1 MFSYYTSIILLS
13 WMALGV
19 LCILIRENGRISRA
33 DKRLLC
39 ATYALIA
46 VSALAE
52 WCGVQLDG
60 RADTP
65 RWLFKLVKCVDYIL
79 TPMAGGALVI
89 QIRVN
94 NRWQKA
100 LMAILGLNTAFQ
112 LISVFTGWM
121 VVIDGENHYAH
132 GPLYGVYMLVCLA
145 IIAIV
150 VVQFILYGRSYRRQ
164 NRWSLY
170 AIIALV
176 VIGIAIQEGL
186 PRGHRVSYIAM
197 TIGAALMFIH
207 YTEFSQLAT
216 DDFVSEQRIAL
227 DTDPL
232 TGLRSRYAYSRALK
246 RYDMK
251 GALPDDLAAFTVD
264 INGLKEANDTLGHDA
279 GDELICGAARCI
291 ERAFSAGRFYRTGG
305 DEFVVLATDMN
316 RVRADVALSRL
327 RREADKWRGG
337 KGQGLKLA
345 AGYALA
351 ADSPGLTSEKL
362 VHEADLQMYEAK
374 AEYYR
379 KTGLDRRRPLS

>member
-1 MFSYYTSIILLS
+1 
-13 WMALGV
+13 MALGV

-33 DKRLLC
+33 DKRLLY

-52 WCGVQLDG
+52 WCGVKMDG

-65 RWLFKLVKCVDYIL
+65 RWLFMLVKCVDYIL

-89 QIRVN
+89 QIRMN

-100 LMAILGLNTAFQ
+100 LMAILGINTVFQ
-112 LISVFTGWM
+112 IICVFTGWM
-121 VVIDGENHYAH
+121 VVIDGENHYTH
-132 GPLYGVYMLVCLA
+132 GPLYDVYMLVCLA
-145 IIAIV
+145 IITIV
-150 VVQFILYGRSYRRQ
+150 VIQFILYGRSYRRQ

-232 TGLRSRYAYSRALK
+232 TGLRSRYAYSQALK
-246 RYDMK
+246 HYDAK
-251 GALPDDLAAFTVD
+251 GALPEDLAAFTID
-264 INGLKEANDTLGHDA
+264 INGLKEVNDTLGHEA

-291 ERAFSAGRFYRTGG
+291 ENAFSAGRFYRTGG

-316 RVRADVALSRL
+316 RVRADIALSRL
-327 RREADKWRGG
+327 RREADKWRGE

-374 AEYYR
+374 ADYYR

>member
-33 DKRLLC
+33 DKHLLYV
-39 ATYALIA
+39 TYALIA

-60 RADTP
+60 RAGTP
-65 RWLFKLVKCVDYIL
+65 RWLLALVKCADYIL

-89 QIRVN
+89 QIRMN

-100 LMAILGLNTAFQ
+100 LMAILGVNTVFQ
-112 LISVFTGWM
+112 LVSLFTGWM
-121 VVIDGENHYAH
+121 VVIDGENHYTH
-132 GPLYGVYMLVCLA
+132 GPLYGVYMLVCLT
-145 IIAIV
+145 IIVIV

-170 AIIALV
+170 AIIAIV

-216 DDFVSEQRIAL
+216 DDFVSEQRLAL

-246 RYDMK
+246 RYDAD
-251 GALPDDLAAFTVD
+251 GALPEDLAAFTVD

-291 ERAFSAGRFYRTGG
+291 ESAFSAGRFYRTGG
-305 DEFVVLATDMN
+305 DEFVVLATGMD
-316 RVRADVALSRL
+316 RLSAGIALSRL
-327 RREADKWRGG
+327 RHEADKWRGE

-351 ADSPGLTSEKL
+351 ADHPGLTSEKL

-379 KTGLDRRRPLS
+379 KTGLDRRRPRS